1 MTVPAS
7 TPSVRW
13 RAIEPSDLGAVT
25 DLLAAAEAVDHTG
38 ENFDVDDVTR
48 FYQSPDI
55 DPRQDSLLAE
65 ADGTVVAAGL
75 VIHAVVSQ
83 GAYRVSFHARVHPA
97 VRGRGIGEAL
107 LRWSLRRGVQMRR
120 DSHPDLPGEVEHLID
135 EANEPASALCRDA
148 GMTAVRWFVEVERDL
163 GAAAPAVVEP
173 AGTRIVGFHSRY
185 DDVVRQAHNAAFA
198 QHWGYSERDPQ
209 SWARLVTGSPHF
221 RPELSVLALAGDEIA
236 GYVLGYVYD
245 ADIAVSGIR
254 ETWIGQVGTAA
265 RYRGRGIASAL
276 LARTIDVHRAAGFA
290 RTGLDVD
297 VDNVTS
303 ALRVYERL
311 GFTVVKRSAAWVLTV
326 PEPGGPA
333 SSPDPGSP
341 PASRR

>member
-1 MTVPAS
+1 MTAPTS
-7 TPSVRW
+7 IPSVSW

-97 VRGRGIGEAL
+97 VRGRGLGEAL

-120 DSHPDLPGEVEHLID
+120 DLHPDLPGEVEHLID

-148 GMTAVRWFVEVERDL
+148 GMTAVRWFVEMERDL

-198 QHWGYSERDPQ
+198 QHWGLLRARPAVVGQAGHRVAALPAGAVRARARSRGGGGLRARLRLRRRHRRERDPGDLD
-209 SWARLVTGSPHF
+209 R
-221 RPELSVLALAGDEIA
+221 AG
-236 GYVLGYVYD
+236 GHGG
-245 ADIAVSGIR
+245 AVS
-254 ETWIGQVGTAA
+254 
-265 RYRGRGIASAL
+265 
-276 LARTIDVHRAAGFA
+276 RAHC
-290 RTGLDVD
+290 
-297 VDNVTS
+297 S
-303 ALRVYERL
+303 
-311 GFTVVKRSAAWVLTV
+311 
-326 PEPGGPA
+326 PG
-333 SSPDPGSP
+333 
-341 PASRR
+341 